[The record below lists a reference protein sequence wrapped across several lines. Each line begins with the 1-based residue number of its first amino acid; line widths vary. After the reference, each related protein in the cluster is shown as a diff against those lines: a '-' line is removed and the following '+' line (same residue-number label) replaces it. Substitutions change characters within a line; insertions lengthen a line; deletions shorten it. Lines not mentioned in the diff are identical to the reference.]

1 MRCVFRESPLSKST
15 SKLRVLRLRKS
26 QFCKRGLGLE
36 EAGQPLSL
44 EHQDWCS
51 LESIVAS
58 LCMWPGGRG
67 GNETAMQR
75 GWQLGLGGGGD
86 VLDLPCD
93 EDLGLQVSS

>member
-1 MRCVFRESPLSKST
+1 MRCVFRESPLSKLT

-44 EHQDWCS
+44 EAARARGREAAEVEHQGWCS

-67 GNETAMQR
+67 GNETAMQI
-75 GWQLGLGGGGD
+75 
-86 VLDLPCD
+86 
-93 EDLGLQVSS
+93 EDGSWDWVGVGMF